1 MCGICG
7 VFYWSKASQSVD
19 AVVLERM
26 RDTMTHRGPDG
37 SGLWMSSDR
46 RVGLGHRRLS
56 IVDLSPLASQPMTN
70 EDATV
75 WVTYNG
81 EIYNHL
87 TLR

>member
-46 RVGLGHRRLS
+46 RVGQQCSSRVSRFWPM
-56 IVDLSPLASQPMTN
+56 DLR
-70 EDATV
+70 D
-75 WVTYNG
+75 
-81 EIYNHL
+81 
-87 TLR
+87 